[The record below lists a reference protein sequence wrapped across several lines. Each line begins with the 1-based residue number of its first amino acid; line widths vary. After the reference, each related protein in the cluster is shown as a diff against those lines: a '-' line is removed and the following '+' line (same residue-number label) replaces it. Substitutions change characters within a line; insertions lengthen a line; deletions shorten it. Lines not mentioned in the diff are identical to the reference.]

1 MSTASA
7 SYVINQPQR
16 QRRRLRL
23 GRLFAVAWRLQ
34 TYRNLCYLLASFP
47 LGLIYFTFLSTALSV
62 GLGTLII
69 GIGVPIL
76 LVTMV
81 AWWGCAIFERELTIW
96 WLGVDIRPLVPPPV
110 AGLSF
115 WKRLQAYLSNQA
127 TWTTLVY
134 LVVKF
139 PLGLLSFTL
148 AVGGLALTGRLLAS
162 PLPYVIDSYL
172 AGTPWVGVPFETYLL
187 TALGLATG
195 LGTLYLVNGL
205 AWLSGHFARLMLG
218 SGDVAQLTR
227 QLSETTARAEREH
240 AKAERAEQSRRE
252 LIVNVSHELRTP
264 TASIRGHVESL
275 LIALEERPDGGV
287 PPAELRNYLTIIHR
301 ETERLGDL
309 VNELVPLARA
319 EAGELRLDVGPVDAA
334 GVVEEVYQSLA
345 PLARRERSI
354 TVVHEVAPG
363 LPPVLAD
370 RGRLV
375 QVLLNLV
382 RNAVTYPPTGGIVS
396 ISLGPAGPEQPG
408 RVALEVADTGIG
420 IAPEDLERIFDRFY
434 RTDASRARASG
445 GFGLGLAIVRDL
457 VSAMGGSVTAE
468 STVGEGSRFRVLL
481 RTAPEGDGN
490 RQDAKSAKGM
500 TSNE

>member
-1 MSTASA
+1 
-7 SYVINQPQR
+7 
-16 QRRRLRL
+16 
-23 GRLFAVAWRLQ
+23 
-34 TYRNLCYLLASFP
+34 
-47 LGLIYFTFLSTALSV
+47 
-62 GLGTLII
+62 
-69 GIGVPIL
+69 
-76 LVTMV
+76 
-81 AWWGCAIFERELTIW
+81 
-96 WLGVDIRPLVPPPV
+96 
-110 AGLSF
+110 
-115 WKRLQAYLSNQA
+115 
-127 TWTTLVY
+127 
-134 LVVKF
+134 
-139 PLGLLSFTL
+139 
-148 AVGGLALTGRLLAS
+148 
-162 PLPYVIDSYL
+162 
-172 AGTPWVGVPFETYLL
+172 
-187 TALGLATG
+187 
-195 LGTLYLVNGL
+195 
-205 AWLSGHFARLMLG
+205 MLG

-240 AKAERAEQSRRE
+240 AKAERAEQGRRE

-354 TVVHEVAPG
+354 TIVREVAPG

-382 RNAVTYPPTGGIVS
+382 RNAVTYTPTGGIVS
-396 ISLGPAGPEQPG
+396 ISLAPAGPEHPG

-434 RTDASRARASG
+434 RTDASRARSSG

-457 VSAMGGSVTAE
+457 VAAMGGSVTAE

-481 RTAPEGDGN
+481 RTAIEEDGN
-490 RQDAKSAKGM
+490 RQGAKVAKGM
-500 TSNE
+500 TSDE